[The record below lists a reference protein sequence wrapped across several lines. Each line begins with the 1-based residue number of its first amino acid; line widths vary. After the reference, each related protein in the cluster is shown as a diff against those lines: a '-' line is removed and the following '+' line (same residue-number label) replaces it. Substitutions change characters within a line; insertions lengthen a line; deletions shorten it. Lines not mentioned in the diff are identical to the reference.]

1 MALRPHLATLIAIS
15 LITAACAASD
25 DPSPTNAEPS
35 QTTMTSEPSQTTPSI
50 DAEPSTTTAEVTTDR
65 GTREAPVAP
74 GDTVRVGD
82 WDVTVLSATSDATA
96 AVLAENEFNEPP
108 ADGHQFYVVELSV
121 TYQGNESEAPFVGL
135 TITSVGDSAVAYDAF
150 EAYCG
155 VIPSEL
161 DTFSEVFPG
170 GTQTG
175 NLCWSVRSSDADS
188 LVLIVDNAFSFDQDR
203 AYMALR

>member
-1 MALRPHLATLIAIS
+1 
-15 LITAACAASD
+15 
-25 DPSPTNAEPS
+25 
-35 QTTMTSEPSQTTPSI
+35 
-50 DAEPSTTTAEVTTDR
+50 
-65 GTREAPVAP
+65 
-74 GDTVRVGD
+74 VGD

-108 ADGHQFYVVELSV
+108 ADGHQFYIVELSV

-155 VIPSEL
+155 VIPNEL

-170 GTQTG
+170 GTQ
-175 NLCWSVRSSDADS
+175 NRQPVLVRQKQRRRQPRPYRRQRLQLRPRPRLHSSPLESCMPAGHTAATD
-188 LVLIVDNAFSFDQDR
+188 VC
-203 AYMALR
+203 